1 MKDKDKRG
9 YMGNRYEWVSIL
21 HTSLADLLICGNLE
35 LIFKILGNLLSF
47 FFYSTFFFHSNR
59 NGRSFLQWIKH
70 LSYMYLL
77 PTFLCGNFYP
87 SFMHAAYSIISSNKV
102 SFFRREH

>member
-47 FFYSTFFFHSNR
+47 FSIQLSSSILTGMQGVFCTVDQAFELHVFTTHFSLWQFLSQFYACC
-59 NGRSFLQWIKH
+59 LW
-70 LSYMYLL
+70 Y
-77 PTFLCGNFYP
+77 
-87 SFMHAAYSIISSNKV
+87 NK
-102 SFFRREH
+102 